1 MKPLFLFAGLLALG
15 VNQSAL
21 AAGFVSNTLIQSTGS
36 GPTYD
41 AMCGFPCMVVAFQ
54 SAPTGSPCSLNSGWH
69 YAVNLSTA
77 EGRVLASQIA
87 TAKAT
92 GNVVESGGS
101 GTCIYNNRIELLAY
115 LILK

>member
-1 MKPLFLFAGLLALG
+1 MKRLVLVAGLIAAGSIETAFAGG
-15 VNQSAL
+15 V
-21 AAGFVSNTLIQSTGS
+21 VSNVLIQSTGT

-41 AMCGFPCMVVAFQ
+41 TICGFPCMVVEFQ

-69 YAVNLSTA
+69 YAINISTA
-77 EGRVLASQIA
+77 EGRLTAAQVT

-92 GNVVESGGS
+92 GNVVESGGN
-101 GTCIYNNRIELLAY
+101 GTCIYNGRIEQFAY